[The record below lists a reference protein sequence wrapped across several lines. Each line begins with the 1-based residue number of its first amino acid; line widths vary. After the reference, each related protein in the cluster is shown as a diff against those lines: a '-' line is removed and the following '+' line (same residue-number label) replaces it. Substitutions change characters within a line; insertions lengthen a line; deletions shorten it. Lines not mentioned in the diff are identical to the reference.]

1 MIATDLT
8 LREAVLCFSWSRMA
22 VIDSQKVRGHI
33 KETHLPLE
41 GFYEALTR
49 MCMLKALPT
58 TQEIVDA
65 GCADSAEYFLD
76 GPLSNADMYR
86 NFCGL
91 GTNKTE
97 WGLFEIP
104 GGRGEPIEQR
114 LDHLIRLIIGT
125 MEMQMGRKVS
135 ERDGSLSEAEGKK
148 WCAANLKTK

>member
-1 MIATDLT
+1 
-8 LREAVLCFSWSRMA
+8 
-22 VIDSQKVRGHI
+22 
-33 KETHLPLE
+33 
-41 GFYEALTR
+41 
-49 MCMLKALPT
+49 
-58 TQEIVDA
+58 
-65 GCADSAEYFLD
+65 
-76 GPLSNADMYR
+76 MYR